1 MNYLVIAI
9 CVIAIIMAIFCKI
22 NGLSLIYPT
31 IVIILGIIA
40 DIIVNTITE
49 RKNKKEYTNLDEIKN
64 KMKSK
69 KLR

>member
-1 MNYLVIAI
+1 
-9 CVIAIIMAIFCKI
+9 MAIFCKI

-64 KMKSK
+64 KMKNK

>member
-31 IVIILGIIA
+31 IVII
-40 DIIVNTITE
+40 
-49 RKNKKEYTNLDEIKN
+49 YC
-64 KMKSK
+64 
-69 KLR
+69 